1 MSAMSVTAHKSCS
14 ATYSIPSRLQR
25 PAHPFRTKRVS
36 RPIAPRASTA
46 PDSDVVPADIIKYAK
61 TLPGIS
67 QPFPDMFDPLNLLNN
82 ATSIQEVRRWRE
94 SEITHGRV
102 AMLASL
108 GWLVGEYVANK
119 KLLVNGDGRISGP
132 AIDHF
137 QQVES
142 KGGIFWEPLVFA
154 IGLAEAWRIGIGWA
168 PPRSD
173 NFNQLLNDYNM
184 GELGFDPLGICPTDP
199 KEKYDMQTKELNNG
213 RLAMIAI
220 AGFVAQELVEK
231 KEIVYQIGLGKAAE
245 SVPPN

>member
-1 MSAMSVTAHKSCS
+1 MAATMMNKSVTFAASPAACFRAQGKR
-14 ATYSIPSRLQR
+14 A
-25 PAHPFRTKRVS
+25 PAHGRRSVRVLAQD
-36 RPIAPRASTA
+36 PASA
-46 PDSDVVPADIIKYAK
+46 PDRAVTPDEILSYAK

-67 QPFPDMFDPLNLLNN
+67 QPFPEIFDPLNFLSN

-108 GWLVGEYVANK
+108 GWLVQEAVADK
-119 KLLVNGDGRISGP
+119 RLLVNSDGRITGP

-142 KGGIFWEPLVFA
+142 KGAVFWEPLVFA
-154 IGLAEAWRIGIGWA
+154 IGLAEAYRIGVGWA
-168 PPRSD
+168 PPRSE
-173 NFNQLLNDYNM
+173 NFNQLLNDYDM
-184 GELGFDPLGICPTDP
+184 GELGFDPLGLCPSDP
-199 KEKYDMQTKELNNG
+199 KEKYDLQTKELNNG

-231 KEIVYQIGLGKAAE
+231 KEIFYQLGEKAPDT
-245 SVPPN
+245 PPL